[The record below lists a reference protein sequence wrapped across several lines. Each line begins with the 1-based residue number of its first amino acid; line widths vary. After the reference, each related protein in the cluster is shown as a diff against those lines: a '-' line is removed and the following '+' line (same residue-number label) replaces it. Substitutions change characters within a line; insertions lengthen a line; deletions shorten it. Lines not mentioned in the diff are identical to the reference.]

1 MVQGNM
7 MNEAQQPEGYSVS
20 ARSLSA
26 FPWDDQEDFRSL
38 CRRFGKNPDDFSVEV
53 EEHTAGSGE
62 SSTHRDVVVVY
73 LPSGKG
79 RCYCPDYGKF
89 WTLKFGVDLKVDY
102 FTPEDRRRRGL
113 VVWP

>member
-1 MVQGNM
+1 M
-7 MNEAQQPEGYSVS
+7 MDETQQAEARSVS
-20 ARSLSA
+20 AMSLSA
-26 FPWDDQEDFRSL
+26 LPWDDQEDFRSL
-38 CRRFGKNPDDFSVEV
+38 CRRFGKNPGDFRVEV
-53 EEHTAGSGE
+53 EEHAAGTDGSPN
-62 SSTHRDVVVVY
+62 HHDVVVVY